1 MSVERERRLFEGIGK
16 ASDRFSS
23 FTQSF
28 TDRLFARALPQNHTL
43 ATDWASDADFGRLQQ
58 EPLRARILLR
68 ATFLVLLALIVWAG
82 FAEID
87 EVTRGEGKVIPS
99 SQLQIVQSVDGGVIE
114 SIHVREGQE
123 VAAGDLLLRVDPTR
137 FMSSLLESRAEYL
150 ALKARAARLTALIQ
164 DVDFLV
170 PEEVLVEAPDIAEQE
185 QRLYLSSRE
194 ELEAQLSIARDQLDQ
209 RRQELKEARSRRDQA
224 ARELSLVLQEL
235 NATRPLLESGAVSEV
250 EILRLEREAS
260 RLRGERGQADAQISR
275 LESAILEATRRIKEI
290 ELNTRNRLREELVDT
305 MSRLSSL
312 VEGSRALEDRV
323 RHAEIRSP
331 VRGTVSRLLVNTVGA
346 VVQPGKE
353 VVEIVPLDDSLI
365 LEVRILPK
373 DIAFIRPGQEVMVKF
388 TAYDFTIYGGLEAV
402 VEHIGADTITDEKGN
417 AFYIIRVRTRESS
430 LGDSLPI
437 IPGMVAE
444 VDILTGK
451 KTILAYLLKP
461 VLRAKANALTER

>member
-16 ASDRFSS
+16 ASDKLSS
-23 FTQSF
+23 FTHSF
-28 TDRLFARALPQNHTL
+28 TDRLFARALPQSHTL
-43 ATDWASDADFGRLQQ
+43 GTDWASDADLGRLQQ
-58 EPLRARILLR
+58 EPLRARMLLR

-87 EVTRGEGKVIPS
+87 EVTRGEGRVIPT
-99 SQLQIVQSVDGGVIE
+99 SQLQIVQSVDGGVVE
-114 SIHVREGQE
+114 AIHVREGQE

-150 ALKARAARLTALIQ
+150 ALRARAARLEALVQ
-164 DVDFLV
+164 DVDFVV

-185 QRLYLSSRE
+185 RRLYLSSRE

-209 RRQELKEARSRRDQA
+209 RRQELNEARSRRDQA
-224 ARELSLVLQEL
+224 AHGLSLVVQEL

-250 EILRLEREAS
+250 EILRLERDAS
-260 RLRGERGQADAQISR
+260 RLRGERGQADAQVSR
-275 LESAILEATRRIKEI
+275 LESAIVEATRRIKET
-290 ELNTRNRLREELVDT
+290 ELNVRNRQRQELLDT
-305 MSRLSSL
+305 MSRFSSL
-312 VEGSRALEDRV
+312 IEGSRALEDRV

-353 VVEIVPLDDSLI
+353 VVEIVPLDDALI

-388 TAYDFTIYGGLEAV
+388 TAYDFAIYGGLEAV
-402 VEHIGADTITDEKGN
+402 VEHIGADTITDERGN

-430 LGDSLPI
+430 LGEGLPI
-437 IPGMVAE
+437 IPGMVAD